1 MNIRGNK
8 DRFAKAQERMLRW
21 DLAGRDITDPEVLRV
36 MGEVRREE
44 FVPAEYQF
52 QAYAD
57 GPLPIGYGQTISQ
70 PYIVALSPILIV
82 RFWRLEPAA
91 AIRLPS

>member
-1 MNIRGNK
+1 
-8 DRFAKAQERMLRW
+8 MLRW

-52 QAYAD
+52 QA
-57 GPLPIGYGQTISQ
+57 
-70 PYIVALSPILIV
+70 
-82 RFWRLEPAA
+82 
-91 AIRLPS
+91 